1 MAFFQKRRT
10 TRRAK
15 SRRAYYVAKRV
26 QDVVL
31 SLLGL
36 AFLSP
41 FLLLTALAITLDDP
55 HAGPIFTQIRCG
67 KDGKEFKLY
76 KFRTMWA
83 GAEDN
88 LAALLPRNE
97 LDGPA
102 FKVKD
107 DPRVTRFG
115 HFLRKT
121 SLDEL
126 PQLLNILRG
135 EMSLV
140 GPRPPLPQEVAR
152 YTEYQRQRLKV
163 VPGLTGL
170 WQTQPHRYRLPFDR
184 WVELDLRYIQEQ
196 SFWLDWKLLFRT
208 VVAVFRREGQ

>member
-26 QDVVL
+26 QDVIL

-36 AFLSP
+36 TFLSP

-152 YTEYQRQRLKV
+152 YTDYQRQRLQV

-170 WQTQPHRYRLPFDR
+170 WQTQPHRYSLPFDR
-184 WVELDLRYIQEQ
+184 WVELDLRYIQQQ
-196 SFWLDWKLLFRT
+196 SFWLDWKLLFQT